1 LRGACAIS
9 ALACAILIVTIPPAH
24 SAYVTLPAQ
33 KPFLNSNSQN
43 YSNLRRAD
51 QCTLLSDNRST
62 EPQVLRCTLAPSDDT
77 FADDLAPTKSFG
89 DLPVLIVQDTP
100 SIPKYRSYAYLKFD
114 LPRSL
119 PQYLVL
125 IHAMAANATLRMH
138 VRLVNFGYNA
148 SIRVYRVPSN
158 DWNESTL
165 TWVNRPAPDPADFS
179 VKQVTMN
186 GTMVGWNVTR
196 PVDLAMRAN
205 EPVSLAV
212 IPSSNDWRNFAW
224 FDSKEHPQSNITT
237 WPTLDIV
244 FVEPFLTLVTEHAGL
259 PITIGNQTYVTDSN
273 GRFGSYL
280 PWGTYQ
286 ISVPGTIPRS
296 EGVRDAFV
304 SWSDDLNKSTRMIT
318 LGSNLTLGANYETQ
332 YRLDADSDH
341 ATINGSGWYYENSVA
356 RLVVYPTAVPAEG
369 LLGLIG
375 VRHVFDHWS
384 GDCISTQPECVLVM
398 NSPKRVFA
406 VWKVDYAITVIACAV
421 LIAIAS
427 VATLVRRRYS
437 RIRGRSPARRKRTL
451 SVCLVLW

>member
-9 ALACAILIVTIPPAH
+9 ALACLILMATIPTAH
-24 SAYVTLPAQ
+24 PTYVTVVA
-33 KPFLNSNSQN
+33 KPLQNSSSQTYPN
-43 YSNLRRAD
+43 PQQTD
-51 QCTLLSDNRST
+51 QCALLNGNGSA
-62 EPQVLRCTLAPSDDT
+62 EPRVLRCALGPSDDT

-119 PQYLVL
+119 PEYLL
-125 IHAMAANATLRMH
+125 LTRAMAANATLRMH

-179 VKQVTMN
+179 VRQVTMN
-186 GTMVGWNVTR
+186 GTGIGWNVTR

-244 FVEPFLTLVTEHAGL
+244 FVEPFLTLVTRHAGL
-259 PITIGNQTYVTDSN
+259 PVTIGNQTYTTDSN

-280 PWGTYQ
+280 PWGTYK
-286 ISVPGTIPRS
+286 ISVPRTIPSS

-304 SWSDDLNKSTRMIT
+304 SWSDDLNESTRVIT
-318 LGSNLTLGANYETQ
+318 LENNLTLSANYETQ
-332 YRLDADSDH
+332 YRLDASSDH
-341 ATINGSGWYYENSVA
+341 AMINGSGWYYENSVA
-356 RLVVYPTAVPAEG
+356 RLVVYPNAVPAEG

-398 NSPKRVFA
+398 NGPKQVFA
-406 VWKVDYAITVIACAV
+406 VWKDDYTVTVLASAV

-427 VATLVRRRYS
+427 LATLVRRRHS
-437 RIRGRSPARRKRTL
+437 RIRGRSPAREKRTL
-451 SVCLVLW
+451 